1 MNKDKILKNAAEAGV
16 DLSVFHEPDRKWKNY
31 YYEDEEHD
39 LLFLVPSYLFYGVIV
54 LDLSLARTLTFKTGD
69 GAIHR
74 LRDYAWNMSS
84 NNRKNSY
91 PKTAVVDR
99 SIKCGRKTILLSSL
113 IIKEH
118 QDIHNLITGDTEDRL
133 AVDNINGNKLDNR
146 LCNLRFGSI
155 KENNDN
161 RYEQKVPEI
170 KYPFK
175 VWF

>member
-16 DLSVFHEPDRKWKNY
+16 DLSVFHEPDKKWKNY
-31 YYEDEEHD
+31 YIEDEEHD

-54 LDLSLARTLTFKTGD
+54 VDLSVARNLTFETGD
-69 GAIHR
+69 GVIHR
-74 LRDYAWNMSS
+74 FRDYAWSMSS
-84 NNRKNSY
+84 NSRKNSY

-113 IIKEH
+113 IADKSVVT
-118 QDIHNLITGDTEDRL
+118 DSEDRL
-133 AVDNINGNKLDNR
+133 AVDHINNNKLDNR
-146 LCNLRFGSI
+146 LCNLRFGSV
-155 KENNDN
+155 KENNDT
-161 RYEQKVPEI
+161 RYKQAVTEI

>member
-1 MNKDKILKNAAEAGV
+1 MNKDKILKNAALAGA
-16 DLSVFHEPDRKWKNY
+16 DISAFHEPDRKWKNY
-31 YYEDEEHD
+31 YIEDEESD

-54 LDLSLARTLTFKTGD
+54 LDLSLARNVTFKTGD
-69 GAIHR
+69 GVIHR
-74 LRDYAWNMSS
+74 LSDYAWNMSS

-99 SIKCGRKTILLSSL
+99 SAKCGRKTILLSS
-113 IIKEH
+113 IIADKS
-118 QDIHNLITGDTEDRL
+118 IMAGSEDRL

-161 RYEQKVPEI
+161 RYNQNIPKI

>member
-1 MNKDKILKNAAEAGV
+1 MNKDKILKNAADAGV

-31 YYEDEEHD
+31 YYEDESTD
-39 LLFLVPSYLFYGVIV
+39 TLYLVPSYLFYGVIV
-54 LDLSLARTLTFKTGD
+54 LDLSLARNLTFKTGD

-113 IIKEH
+113 IADRTI
-118 QDIHNLITGDTEDRL
+118 INVSSEDRL

>member
-1 MNKDKILKNAAEAGV
+1 MNKDKILKNATIAGA
-16 DLSVFHEPDRKWKNY
+16 DLSAFHEPDRKWKNY
-31 YYEDEEHD
+31 YIEDEEND

-54 LDLSLARTLTFKTGD
+54 LDLSVARNITFKTSD
-69 GAIHR
+69 GVIHR
-74 LRDYAWNMSS
+74 LSDYAWNMSS
-84 NNRKNSY
+84 NTRKNSY

-99 SIKCGRKTILLSSL
+99 GAKCGRKTILLSSL
-113 IIKEH
+113 IADKTNI
-118 QDIHNLITGDTEDRL
+118 DSSEDRL

-161 RYEQKVPEI
+161 RYGQKVPEI

-175 VWF
+175 IWF

>member
-1 MNKDKILKNAAEAGV
+1 MNKDKILKNAIMAGA
-16 DLSVFHEPDRKWKNY
+16 DLSAFHEPDRKWKNY
-31 YYEDEEHD
+31 YIEDEEND

-54 LDLSLARTLTFKTGD
+54 LDLSLARNVTFKTGD
-69 GAIHR
+69 GVIHR
-74 LRDYAWNMSS
+74 LSDYAWNMSS

-99 SIKCGRKTILLSSL
+99 STKCGRKTVLLSSL
-113 IIKEH
+113 IADKS
-118 QDIHNLITGDTEDRL
+118 ITANSEDRF

-155 KENNDN
+155 KKINDT
-161 RYEQKVPEI
+161 RYEQIVPEI

>member
-1 MNKDKILKNAAEAGV
+1 MSKDKILKNAALAGA
-16 DLSVFHEPDRKWKNY
+16 DISAFHEPDIKWKNY
-31 YYEDEEHD
+31 YIEDEEND

-54 LDLSLARTLTFKTGD
+54 LDLSLARNVTFKTGD
-69 GAIHR
+69 GVIHR
-74 LRDYAWNMSS
+74 LSDYAWNMSS

-99 SIKCGRKTILLSSL
+99 SAKCGRKTVLLSSL
-113 IIKEH
+113 IADKS
-118 QDIHNLITGDTEDRL
+118 ITANSEDRF

-155 KENNDN
+155 KKNNDT

>member
-1 MNKDKILKNAAEAGV
+1 MNKDKILKNAILAGA
-16 DLSVFHEPDRKWKNY
+16 DLSAFKKQNKKWKNY
-31 YYEDEEHD
+31 YIEDEEND

-54 LDLSLARTLTFKTGD
+54 LDLSLARNITFKTGD

-91 PKTAVVDR
+91 PKTAVIDR
-99 SIKCGRKTILLSSL
+99 SAKCGRKTVLLSSL
-113 IIKEH
+113 IINKS
-118 QDIHNLITGDTEDRL
+118 ITAGSEDRL
-133 AVDNINGNKLDNR
+133 AIDNINGNKLDNR

-161 RYEQKVPEI
+161 RYGQKVPEI
-170 KYPFK
+170 NYPFK

>member
-1 MNKDKILKNAAEAGV
+1 MNKDKILKNATLAGA
-16 DLSVFHEPDRKWKNY
+16 DLSAFHEPDRKWKNY
-31 YYEDEEHD
+31 YIEDEEND

-54 LDLSLARTLTFKTGD
+54 LDLSLARNLTFKTGD

-99 SIKCGRKTILLSSL
+99 SAKCGRKTVLLSSL
-113 IIKEH
+113 IADKSIAN
-118 QDIHNLITGDTEDRL
+118 DSEDRL

-155 KENNDN
+155 KENNDT
-161 RYEQKVPEI
+161 RYEQKVPKI
-170 KYPFK
+170 SYPFK
-175 VWF
+175 IWF

>member
-1 MNKDKILKNAAEAGV
+1 MNKDKILKNAELAGA
-16 DLSVFHEPDRKWKNY
+16 DLSAFHEPDNKWRNY
-31 YYEDEEHD
+31 YMEEESTNT
-39 LLFLVPSYLFYGVIV
+39 LYLVPSYLFYGVIV
-54 LDLSLARTLTFKTGD
+54 LDLDIARNLTFKTGD
-69 GAIHR
+69 GVIHR
-74 LRDYAWNMSS
+74 LRDYAWGMSS

-91 PKTAVVDR
+91 PKTAVIDR

-113 IIKEH
+113 IADRSIINTNSEY
-118 QDIHNLITGDTEDRL
+118 RL

-146 LCNLRFGSI
+146 LCNLRFGSV

-161 RYEQKVPEI
+161 RYEQKIPEI

>member
-1 MNKDKILKNAAEAGV
+1 MNKDKILKNATMAGA
-16 DLSVFHEPDRKWKNY
+16 DLSAFHEPDRKWKNY
-31 YYEDEEHD
+31 YIEDEEHD

-54 LDLSLARTLTFKTGD
+54 LDLSLARNIIFKTGD
-69 GAIHR
+69 GVVHR
-74 LRDYAWNMSS
+74 LSDYAWNMSS

-99 SIKCGRKTILLSSL
+99 SAKCRRKTVLLSSL
-113 IIKEH
+113 IADKTTAN
-118 QDIHNLITGDTEDRL
+118 DSEDRL

-161 RYEQKVPEI
+161 RYNQNVPEI

>member
-1 MNKDKILKNAAEAGV
+1 MNKDKILKNAILAGA

-31 YYEDEEHD
+31 YIEDEKND

-54 LDLSLARTLTFKTGD
+54 LDLSLARNITFKTSD

-99 SIKCGRKTILLSSL
+99 GAKCGRKTCLLS
-113 IIKEH
+113 
-118 QDIHNLITGDTEDRL
+118 
-133 AVDNINGNKLDNR
+133 
-146 LCNLRFGSI
+146 
-155 KENNDN
+155 
-161 RYEQKVPEI
+161 
-170 KYPFK
+170 
-175 VWF
+175 

>member
-1 MNKDKILKNAAEAGV
+1 MNKDKILKNAIMADA

-31 YYEDEEHD
+31 YIEDEEND

-54 LDLSLARTLTFKTGD
+54 LDLSLARNITFKTGD
-69 GAIHR
+69 GSIHR

-99 SIKCGRKTILLSSL
+99 NAKCGRKTVLLSSL
-113 IIKEH
+113 IINKSIVAES
-118 QDIHNLITGDTEDRL
+118 DDRL

-161 RYEQKVPEI
+161 RYEQKVPKL

-175 VWF
+175 IWF

>member
-1 MNKDKILKNAAEAGV
+1 MNKDRILKNAIEAGV
-16 DLSVFHEPDRKWKNY
+16 DLSIFHEPDKKWKNY
-31 YYEDEEHD
+31 YIEDEKND

-54 LDLSLARTLTFKTGD
+54 LDLSLARNLTFKTND
-69 GAIHR
+69 GVIHR

-91 PKTAVVDR
+91 PKTAVIDR
-99 SIKCGRKTILLSSL
+99 SAKCGRKTILLNSL
-113 IIKEH
+113 IADKSIKA
-118 QDIHNLITGDTEDRL
+118 NSGDRM

-146 LCNLRFGSI
+146 LCNLRFGSV
-155 KENNDN
+155 KDNNDS
-161 RYEQKVPEI
+161 RYKQEIPEI

>member
-1 MNKDKILKNAAEAGV
+1 MVKDKILKNAAEAGV

-31 YYEDEEHD
+31 YIEDEENN
-39 LLFLVPSYLFYGVIV
+39 LLFLIPSYLFYGVIV
-54 LDLSLARTLTFKTGD
+54 LDLSLARNLTFKTGD

-99 SIKCGRKTILLSSL
+99 SVKCGRKTILLSSL
-113 IIKEH
+113 IAGRTIVNASSE
-118 QDIHNLITGDTEDRL
+118 GRL

-161 RYEQKVPEI
+161 RYEQKVQEI

>member
-1 MNKDKILKNAAEAGV
+1 MNKDKNLKNATIAGA
-16 DLSVFHEPDRKWKNY
+16 DLSAFHEPDKKWKNY
-31 YYEDEEHD
+31 YIEDEEND

-54 LDLSLARTLTFKTGD
+54 LDLSLARNITFKTGD

-99 SIKCGRKTILLSSL
+99 GAKCGRKTVLLSSL
-113 IIKEH
+113 IINKS
-118 QDIHNLITGDTEDRL
+118 ITAGSEDRL
-133 AVDNINGNKLDNR
+133 AIDNINGNKLDNR
-146 LCNLRFGSI
+146 LCNLRFGTI
-155 KENNDN
+155 KENNDT
-161 RYEQKVPEI
+161 RYTQKVPEI

-175 VWF
+175 IWF

>member
-1 MNKDKILKNAAEAGV
+1 MNKDKILKNAALAGA
-16 DLSVFHEPDRKWKNY
+16 DLSAFHEPDRKWKNY
-31 YYEDEEHD
+31 YIEDEEND

-54 LDLSLARTLTFKTGD
+54 LDLSLARNITFKTGD

-74 LRDYAWNMSS
+74 LRDYTWNMSS

-99 SIKCGRKTILLSSL
+99 SAKCGRKTVLLNSL
-113 IIKEH
+113 IADKSIVAKSE
-118 QDIHNLITGDTEDRL
+118 NRL

-146 LCNLRFGSI
+146 LCNLRFGPI

-170 KYPFK
+170 IYPFK

>member
-1 MNKDKILKNAAEAGV
+1 MNKDKILKNAALAGV
-16 DLSVFHEPDRKWKNY
+16 DLSAFHEPDRKWKNY
-31 YYEDEEHD
+31 YIEDEEND

-54 LDLSLARTLTFKTGD
+54 LDLSLARNVTFKTGD
-69 GAIHR
+69 GVIHR
-74 LRDYAWNMSS
+74 LSDYAWNMSS

-99 SIKCGRKTILLSSL
+99 SAKCGRKTVLLRSL
-113 IIKEH
+113 IADKSIAN
-118 QDIHNLITGDTEDRL
+118 DSEDRL

-155 KENNDN
+155 KENNDT
-161 RYEQKVPEI
+161 RYDKKVPEI
-170 KYPFK
+170 SYPFK

>member
-1 MNKDKILKNAAEAGV
+1 MIKDKILKNAIQAGA
-16 DLSVFHEPDRKWKNY
+16 DLSVFHEPDKKWKNY
-31 YYEDEEHD
+31 YIEDESTD
-39 LLFLVPSYLFYGVIV
+39 TLYLVPSYLFYGVIV
-54 LDLSLARTLTFKTGD
+54 LDLSLARNLTFKTGD

-99 SIKCGRKTILLSSL
+99 SVKCGRKTILLSSL
-113 IIKEH
+113 IADKTI
-118 QDIHNLITGDTEDRL
+118 INVGSEDRL

-146 LCNLRFGSI
+146 LCNLRYGSI

-161 RYEQKVPEI
+161 RYEQKVSEI

>member
-31 YYEDEEHD
+31 YYEDESTNT
-39 LLFLVPSYLFYGVIV
+39 LYLVPSYLFYGVIV
-54 LDLSLARTLTFKTGD
+54 LDLSLARNLTFKTGD
-69 GAIHR
+69 GATHR

-113 IIKEH
+113 IADRTTI
-118 QDIHNLITGDTEDRL
+118 NVGSEDRL

-146 LCNLRFGSI
+146 LCNLRYGSI

>member
-31 YYEDEEHD
+31 YIEDEEHD

-54 LDLSLARTLTFKTGD
+54 VDLSVARNLTFETGD
-69 GAIHR
+69 GVVHR
-74 LRDYAWNMSS
+74 FRDYAWSMSS
-84 NNRKNSY
+84 NSRKNSY

-113 IIKEH
+113 IADKSVVT
-118 QDIHNLITGDTEDRL
+118 DSEDRL
-133 AVDNINGNKLDNR
+133 AVDHINNNKLDNR
-146 LCNLRFGSI
+146 LCNLRFGSV
-155 KENNDN
+155 KENNDT
-161 RYEQKVPEI
+161 RYKQTVTEI

>member
-1 MNKDKILKNAAEAGV
+1 MNKDKILKNAILAGA

-31 YYEDEEHD
+31 YIEDEKND

-54 LDLSLARTLTFKTGD
+54 LDLSLARNITFKTSD

-91 PKTAVVDR
+91 PKTAVIDR
-99 SIKCGRKTILLSSL
+99 SAKCGRKTVLLSSL
-113 IIKEH
+113 IINKS
-118 QDIHNLITGDTEDRL
+118 IIAGSEDRL
-133 AVDNINGNKLDNR
+133 AIDNINGNKLDNR

-155 KENNDN
+155 KENNDD
-161 RYEQKVPEI
+161 RDEQKVSEI
-170 KYPFK
+170 NYPFK